1 MKDNRIDDL
10 RAGALGIGSALV
22 LYYGYAAS
30 LVLSGHVGLDRP
42 VTWMGLAGG
51 LAAVGWSLT
60 SASRRRTPHPAA
72 R

>member
-1 MKDNRIDDL
+1 MNDNRIDDL

-30 LVLSGHVGLDRP
+30 LVLSGNVSLDRP
-42 VTWMGLAGG
+42 VTWLGLAGG

-60 SASRRRTPHPAA
+60 SAPRRRAAPA